1 MINSLGLAGPLA
13 LAALPFLPSA
23 TLDSLDFISSDLL
36 LSLNNKYPA
45 VNTGEIRDVMV
56 LQGQG

>member
-13 LAALPFLPSA
+13 LAALPFLPST

>member
-1 MINSLGLAGPLA
+1 MINSLGLAGPLT

-45 VNTGEIRDVMV
+45 VNTGEISDVTI